1 MVLLQDNGVWRVVR
15 REGIDER
22 ERERER
28 EREIEGEGE
37 ERRDRV
43 LHPMC
48 PTKGRKKEAVVYIVP
63 VYSV

>member
-1 MVLLQDNGVWRVVR
+1 LQDNGVSREVR

-28 EREIEGEGE
+28 EREGG

-48 PTKGRKKEAVVYIVP
+48 PTNGRKKELVTYIVP